1 MEQIRQLLA
10 QLSLHL
16 ELNIAMCDMI
26 EKMEKRLDAL
36 EPSHKSLKD
45 KVNSLS
51 TQLSQFG
58 YYLADE
64 SYKARHDGKKAVK

>member
-26 EKMEKRLDAL
+26 EKMEKRLDKL
-36 EPSHKSLKD
+36 EPSHSALSKRVDSLA
-45 KVNSLS
+45 
-51 TQLSQFG
+51 TQLSQFS
-58 YYLADE
+58 YHLADE
-64 SYKARHDGKKAVK
+64 RYKARHEGKSMVK

>member
-1 MEQIRQLLA
+1 MEQIRQLLS

-36 EPSHKSLKD
+36 EPRQKALTD
-45 KVNSLS
+45 KVQALS
-51 TQLSQFG
+51 TQVSQYG
-58 YYLADE
+58 YLLADE
-64 SYKARHDGKKAVK
+64 AYKARHDGKKGVK

>member
-26 EKMEKRLDAL
+26 ERMEKRLDAL
-36 EPSHKSLKD
+36 EPSHEATKKRLDSLAT
-45 KVNSLS
+45 KVSEL
-51 TQLSQFG
+51 
-58 YYLADE
+58 YYHYADE
-64 SYKARHDGKKAVK
+64 SYKARHGGVKSPK

>member
-26 EKMEKRLDAL
+26 EKMEKRLDTL
-36 EPSHKSLKD
+36 EPSHKALQD
-45 KVNSLS
+45 KVKSLS
-51 TQLSQFG
+51 TQLSELRYHQATEA
-58 YYLADE
+58 YA
-64 SYKARHDGKKAVK
+64 ARHDGKRAIK

>member
-26 EKMEKRLDAL
+26 EKMEKRLDKL
-36 EPSHKSLKD
+36 EPSHDALKKRVD
-45 KVNSLS
+45 GLS

-64 SYKARHDGKKAVK
+64 SYKARHDGQKRAK

>member
-1 MEQIRQLLA
+1 MEQIRQLLS

-26 EKMEKRLDAL
+26 EKMEKRLDKIEPRFDAL
-36 EPSHKSLKD
+36 SKRVD
-45 KVNSLS
+45 ALS

-58 YYLADE
+58 YHLADQRFQ
-64 SYKARHDGKKAVK
+64 ARQEAKKGGK

>member
-26 EKMEKRLDAL
+26 EQMDKRLSKL
-36 EPSHKSLKD
+36 EPSHEALRKRVDSLATT
-45 KVNSLS
+45 V
-51 TQLSQFG
+51 SQFG
-58 YYLADE
+58 YHLADQRFN
-64 SYKARHDGKKAVK
+64 ARQEAKKGGN

>member
-26 EKMEKRLDAL
+26 EQMDKRLSKL
-36 EPSHKSLKD
+36 EPSHEALRKRVDSLG
-45 KVNSLS
+45 
-51 TQLSQFG
+51 TQVSQ
-58 YYLADE
+58 YAYHLADQRFN
-64 SYKARHDGKKAVK
+64 ARQEAKKGGN

>member
-26 EKMEKRLDAL
+26 EKMEKRLDKL
-36 EPSHKSLKD
+36 EPSHEALKKRVD
-45 KVNSLS
+45 SLS

-64 SYKARHDGKKAVK
+64 SYKARHDGKKGVK

>member
-26 EKMEKRLDAL
+26 EQMDKRISKL
-36 EPSHKSLKD
+36 EPSHDALRMRVD
-45 KVNSLS
+45 SLS
-51 TQLSQFG
+51 TTISQFG
-58 YYLADE
+58 IHLADQRFKVRQE
-64 SYKARHDGKKAVK
+64 AQKGGN